1 MAKHNKKRNV
11 GLIHEQLIRYIS
23 ECMVAGNQDEA
34 DVAISIL
41 ERHFNK
47 GSELYREFRL
57 FHSLIHTKIESPE
70 IARKIIAESRIASKN
85 HDSVKLDKEKSLLIK
100 DINHSINE
108 INFYGKKMP
117 SYKVFATVQAL
128 LNEWRGRGQLF
139 PDEVVKYE
147 TVLESWLTREE
158 QDDGIKDNPNAN
170 PFVLKLMINKFNNK
184 YGDALNERQV
194 SLLSSKLKNDQKAVA
209 DKINEIRSSGISAL
223 NNFYETCDNKFL
235 LSKKE
240 SVTNSVKNMGTGT
253 SDLVIERA
261 LSLAALIE
269 ELESNDE

>member
-47 GSELYREFRL
+47 DSELYREFRL

-70 IARKIIAESRIASKN
+70 TARKIIAESRIASKN

-100 DINHSINE
+100 DINHSVNE
-108 INFYGKKMP
+108 TNFYGKKMV
-117 SYKVFATVQAL
+117 SYKVYATVQAL

-147 TVLESWLTREE
+147 TVLESWLTRDE
-158 QDDGIKDNPNAN
+158 QNQGIKDNPDAN
-170 PFVLKLMINKFNNK
+170 PFVLKLMINKFNSK

-194 SLLSSKLKNDQKAVA
+194 SLLSAKLKNDQSAVV
-209 DKINEIRSSGISAL
+209 DKINEIRDSGISAL

-240 SVTNSVKNMGTGT
+240 DVTSRVKNMGAGT
-253 SDLVIERA
+253 SDLVVERA

>member
-85 HDSVKLDKEKSLLIK
+85 HDSVKLDKEKSL
-100 DINHSINE
+100 
-108 INFYGKKMP
+108 
-117 SYKVFATVQAL
+117 
-128 LNEWRGRGQLF
+128 
-139 PDEVVKYE
+139 
-147 TVLESWLTREE
+147 
-158 QDDGIKDNPNAN
+158 
-170 PFVLKLMINKFNNK
+170 
-184 YGDALNERQV
+184 
-194 SLLSSKLKNDQKAVA
+194 
-209 DKINEIRSSGISAL
+209 IS
-223 NNFYETCDNKFL
+223 FGF
-235 LSKKE
+235 LSK
-240 SVTNSVKNMGTGT
+240 G
-253 SDLVIERA
+253 
-261 LSLAALIE
+261 
-269 ELESNDE
+269 